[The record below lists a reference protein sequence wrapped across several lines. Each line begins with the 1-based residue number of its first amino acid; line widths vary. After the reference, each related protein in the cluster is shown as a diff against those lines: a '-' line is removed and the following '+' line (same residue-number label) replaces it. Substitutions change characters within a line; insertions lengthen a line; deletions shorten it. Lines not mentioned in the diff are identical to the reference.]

1 MKMQFNR
8 QQLQPG
14 QAGESPPPY
23 NSLIKSPLRY
33 PGGKSKAI
41 DKIARYLPYNL
52 SQYSEYREPFVG
64 GGSVFI
70 YLKQKYPHL
79 KIWINDL
86 NPELYLFWK
95 IARSHLLELVK
106 SLREIK
112 HKYTDGKELFNELT
126 TINVETLS
134 EFDRAVRFFILNRI
148 TFSGTVDS
156 GGYSRQAF
164 TKRFTDSSLDRLSKL
179 ETILSDLK
187 ITNLDYSD
195 LIDGGKNQTF
205 IFLDPP
211 YFTATKSKLYGKDG
225 DLHTIFDHQKFAEI
239 VKKSPHNWLITY
251 DNSAE
256 IKQNFTEFNIFEWEL
271 QYGMN
276 NYKQKKAAK
285 GLELFINN
293 YRLSL
298 AKPALMDAQ
307 FKLD

>member
-1 MKMQFNR
+1 MNR
-8 QQLQPG
+8 
-14 QAGESPPPY
+14 AKKN

-41 DKIARYLPYNL
+41 DKIARYLPDNL

-95 IARSHLLELVK
+95 IARSDLPELVK

-112 HKYTDGKELFNELT
+112 HKYTDGRKLFTELT
-126 TINVETLS
+126 TIDVETLS
-134 EFDRAVRFFILNRI
+134 EFDRAVRFFVLNRI

-195 LIDGGKNQTF
+195 LIDGGNNQTF

-225 DLHTIFDHQKFAEI
+225 DLHTIFDHQRFAEI

-285 GLELFINN
+285 GLELFITN